1 MTFSRPARSFV
12 LGALSRAA
20 TRGWLTCGGMRLP
33 CAIGRSGQ
41 RAIKREGDG
50 ATPIGRWPVRQA
62 VYRADQMRR
71 PRTALP
77 LRCIRPGDGWCD
89 DPHDRNYN
97 RPVRLPYPASAEEL
111 WRRDALYDLVIV
123 IGYNDRPRR
132 RGAGSAIFMH
142 LARAE
147 MSPTAGCI
155 ALTRRHLV
163 RLASMMR
170 RGDVIRTG

>member
-1 MTFSRPARSFV
+1 MTFPRPARSFV

-20 TRGWLTCGGMRLP
+20 TRGWVSCGGMRWP

-62 VYRADQMRR
+62 LYRADRMRR
-71 PRTALP
+71 PRTSLP
-77 LRCIRPGDGWCD
+77 LRRIRPGDGWCD
-89 DPHDRNYN
+89 APHDRNYN
-97 RPVRLPYPASAEEL
+97 RPVRLPYPTSAEEM

-132 RGAGSAIFMH
+132 RGAGSAIFVH

-147 MSPTAGCI
+147 MTPTAGCL
-155 ALTRRHLV
+155 AFMRRHLIQLV
-163 RLASMMR
+163 AAMR
-170 RGDVIRTG
+170 PGDVIRTG